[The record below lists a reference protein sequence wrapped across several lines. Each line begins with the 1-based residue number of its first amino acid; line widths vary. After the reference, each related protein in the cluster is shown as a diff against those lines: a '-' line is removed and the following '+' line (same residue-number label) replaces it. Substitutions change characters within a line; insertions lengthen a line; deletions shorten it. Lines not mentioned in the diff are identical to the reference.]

1 MSNPP
6 KPYSSKNFVLPIFK
20 LGQSNQVRYHDVLR
34 SDVEMQEVHVEK
46 GTKVKKTKEPKVKK
60 EKKVKEPKA
69 KKTKESD
76 NDEIHIN
83 PNFGE
88 LFFGNF

>member
-1 MSNPP
+1 
-6 KPYSSKNFVLPIFK
+6 
-20 LGQSNQVRYHDVLR
+20 
-34 SDVEMQEVHVEK
+34 MQEVEK

-60 EKKVKEPKA
+60 EKKVKEPKV

-88 LFFGNF
+88 LWEFGNF